1 MGNHTSHMLG
11 CAPVHI
17 KNSKKFY
24 NVEDFST
31 ALRRN
36 NSFTFFSSRQGS
48 DRQTTE
54 ALIRLHE
61 FFLEGSPDDEGQLSH
76 DGFVSIFGL
85 KADVYTHRLVRI
97 FDLDNGG
104 TIGFREFVYGLSK
117 FQVDSFDRRVQFAY
131 RLFDL
136 DGDGSLDKHEL
147 MAAAKATLET
157 DTKQYSTLPPHYR
170 IKMPMRAR
178 PRPYDPQVKGNPAE
192 LREELDRMTRNMGS
206 KRMGF
211 SEFQLLVARFPQI
224 FQPAEMLY
232 RLMHVNSEDAGKV
245 VRSMTEGDLKK
256 LMQSLGRWQIDAE
269 GNVATGFDD
278 RSSSGPKYRLGAS
291 IAGEEVGPRQT
302 NGGGGYQ
309 GGHNAFRRPNAPSKS
324 LTLAPVLEPSPPPAS
339 SSTPD
344 HWPCRACTLLNPRN
358 KSECSACGTRRGST
372 ENGGIPL
379 DGRDSPGSAG
389 GGVSR
394 SASGGLSREHSLGR
408 NVSSARDGVHGA
420 QGSQQARFS
429 PKTSDALQRL
439 RDRSGSKLRRSN
451 SDGSGA
457 MTRVGSANGSG
468 RGSPAQTP
476 DGDLV
481 DFLLDLGLS
490 THVRSFTRAE
500 ILTMEDLKL
509 MTDAD
514 MAEVGL
520 PKGPRLRIID
530 ALKRIHGGDVR
541 SDGRGGTG
549 VTTCKICLDMPVQSV
564 LKPCGHSLMCWRCA
578 NEVKDC
584 PVCRKRIDE
593 VIRWFPSF

>member
-1 MGNHTSHMLG
+1 MGNHTSHLLG

-36 NSFTFFSSRQGS
+36 NSFTFFSNRKGH
-48 DRQTTE
+48 DRKTTD

-85 KADVYTHRLVRI
+85 KSDVYTHRLVRI
-97 FDLDNGG
+97 IDLDNGG

-157 DTKQYSTLPPHYR
+157 DKKQYSTLPTHHR

-192 LREELDRMTRNMGS
+192 LREELERMTRNMGS

-232 RLMHVNSEDAGKV
+232 RLMNVNSADAGV
-245 VRSMTEGDLKK
+245 VVSSMTDNELKR
-256 LMQSLGRWQIDAE
+256 LMQSLGRWQVDAE

-291 IAGEEVGPRQT
+291 IAGEEGR
-302 NGGGGYQ
+302 GAGGGYQ
-309 GGHNAFRRPNAPSKS
+309 GGHNAFQGGHNAFRRPNSPLKAP
-324 LTLAPVLEPSPPPAS
+324 TEIRGHARDHPAS
-339 SSTPD
+339 PPD
-344 HWPCRACTLLNPRN
+344 HWPCRACTLINPRN
-358 KSECSACGTRRGST
+358 KSECSACGSKKPDGSPDGSPAGISRSTSGASSSFGASPALSRQGSLEQQRSSLSRQGSLERDGGGEQRRSG
-372 ENGGIPL
+372 P
-379 DGRDSPGSAG
+379 SPG
-389 GGVSR
+389 
-394 SASGGLSREHSLGR
+394 
-408 NVSSARDGVHGA
+408 
-420 QGSQQARFS
+420 
-429 PKTSDALQRL
+429 TSDALNRL
-439 RDRSGSKLRRSN
+439 RDRGNKLRRSA
-451 SDGSGA
+451 SDMGGG
-457 MTRVGSANGSG
+457 TQG
-468 RGSPAQTP
+468 RGSPAHEP
-476 DGDLV
+476 DRALV

-490 THVRSFTRAE
+490 AHVRSFVRAE
-500 ILTMEDLKL
+500 ILTMDDLKL

-530 ALKRIHGGDVR
+530 AMKRIHGGTIR
-541 SDGRGGTG
+541 SDGRGGG
-549 VTTCKICLDMPVQSV
+549 GMNGMTCKICLDMPVQSV

-578 NEVKDC
+578 NEVRDC

>member
-48 DRQTTE
+48 DKQTTQ

-178 PRPYDPQVKGNPAE
+178 PRPYDPQVKGDPAQ

-256 LMQSLGRWQIDAE
+256 LMQSLGRWQ
-269 GNVATGFDD
+269 
-278 RSSSGPKYRLGAS
+278 
-291 IAGEEVGPRQT
+291 
-302 NGGGGYQ
+302 
-309 GGHNAFRRPNAPSKS
+309 
-324 LTLAPVLEPSPPPAS
+324 
-339 SSTPD
+339 
-344 HWPCRACTLLNPRN
+344 
-358 KSECSACGTRRGST
+358 
-372 ENGGIPL
+372 
-379 DGRDSPGSAG
+379 
-389 GGVSR
+389 
-394 SASGGLSREHSLGR
+394 
-408 NVSSARDGVHGA
+408 
-420 QGSQQARFS
+420 
-429 PKTSDALQRL
+429 
-439 RDRSGSKLRRSN
+439 
-451 SDGSGA
+451 
-457 MTRVGSANGSG
+457 
-468 RGSPAQTP
+468 
-476 DGDLV
+476 
-481 DFLLDLGLS
+481 
-490 THVRSFTRAE
+490 
-500 ILTMEDLKL
+500 
-509 MTDAD
+509 
-514 MAEVGL
+514 
-520 PKGPRLRIID
+520 
-530 ALKRIHGGDVR
+530 KRIFKTDR
-541 SDGRGGTG
+541 A
-549 VTTCKICLDMPVQSV
+549 
-564 LKPCGHSLMCWRCA
+564 W
-578 NEVKDC
+578 
-584 PVCRKRIDE
+584 
-593 VIRWFPSF
+593 

>member
-291 IAGEEVGPRQT
+291 IAGEDVGTRHT

-309 GGHNAFRRPNAPSKS
+309 GGHNAFRRPNTPNPKS
-324 LTLAPVLEPSPPPAS
+324 PTLAPVLPSSPPPAS
-339 SSTPD
+339 SSPQSD

-358 KSECSACGTRRGST
+358 KSECSACGGPRMGMT

-389 GGVSR
+389 GFSR
-394 SASGGLSREHSLGR
+394 SASGGSSREHSLLGR
-408 NVSSARDGVHGA
+408 KDGVQGA
-420 QGSQQARFS
+420 QAHQARFS
-429 PKTSDALQRL
+429 PRTSDALQRL

-451 SDGSGA
+451 SDGSGGG
-457 MTRVGSANGSG
+457 RVGASSS
-468 RGSPAQTP
+468 SPAHEP
-476 DGDLV
+476 ERDLI

-490 THVRSFTRAE
+490 THIRSFTRAE

-549 VTTCKICLDMPVQSV
+549 GGTTCKICLDMPVQSV

>member
-157 DTKQYSTLPPHYR
+157 DTKQYSTLPPHYK

-269 GNVATGFDD
+269 GNVGTVA
-278 RSSSGPKYRLGAS
+278 
-291 IAGEEVGPRQT
+291 
-302 NGGGGYQ
+302 
-309 GGHNAFRRPNAPSKS
+309 RRG
-324 LTLAPVLEPSPPPAS
+324 
-339 SSTPD
+339 
-344 HWPCRACTLLNPRN
+344 RAC
-358 KSECSACGTRRGST
+358 SAAC
-372 ENGGIPL
+372 
-379 DGRDSPGSAG
+379 
-389 GGVSR
+389 
-394 SASGGLSREHSLGR
+394 AS
-408 NVSSARDGVHGA
+408 
-420 QGSQQARFS
+420 
-429 PKTSDALQRL
+429 
-439 RDRSGSKLRRSN
+439 
-451 SDGSGA
+451 
-457 MTRVGSANGSG
+457 
-468 RGSPAQTP
+468 
-476 DGDLV
+476 
-481 DFLLDLGLS
+481 
-490 THVRSFTRAE
+490 
-500 ILTMEDLKL
+500 
-509 MTDAD
+509 
-514 MAEVGL
+514 
-520 PKGPRLRIID
+520 
-530 ALKRIHGGDVR
+530 
-541 SDGRGGTG
+541 
-549 VTTCKICLDMPVQSV
+549 
-564 LKPCGHSLMCWRCA
+564 
-578 NEVKDC
+578 
-584 PVCRKRIDE
+584 
-593 VIRWFPSF
+593 

>member
-36 NSFTFFSSRQGS
+36 NSFTFFSNRKGH
-48 DRQTTE
+48 DRKTTD

-85 KADVYTHRLVRI
+85 KSDVYTHRLVRI
-97 FDLDNGG
+97 IDLDNGG

-157 DTKQYSTLPPHYR
+157 DKKQYSTLPTHHR

-192 LREELDRMTRNMGS
+192 LREELERMTRNMGS

-232 RLMHVNSEDAGKV
+232 RLMNVNSADAGV
-245 VRSMTEGDLKK
+245 VVSSMTDNELKR
-256 LMQSLGRWQIDAE
+256 LMQSLGRWQVDAD

-291 IAGEEVGPRQT
+291 IAGEEGR
-302 NGGGGYQ
+302 GAGGGYQ
-309 GGHNAFRRPNAPSKS
+309 GGHNAFQGGHNFRRPNSPMKAPTAWRIGCTNGLHPCAHSLAVAAWWIQSTPQESGAAGLRTSGTHCMSANLVDSVFAEPARSIQHASTKYDDLCDSGWRARGNTALSSSSGNRECQERETDIFVTGDCDVLADVTEFVALRVRAEGEAACQKPVSSYPTDVSSVAAPMFTSSRRGQSRCAPSMVRITHHGVLGEVQRGDPSHHKS
-324 LTLAPVLEPSPPPAS
+324 AA
-339 SSTPD
+339 
-344 HWPCRACTLLNPRN
+344 
-358 KSECSACGTRRGST
+358 
-372 ENGGIPL
+372 
-379 DGRDSPGSAG
+379 
-389 GGVSR
+389 
-394 SASGGLSREHSLGR
+394 
-408 NVSSARDGVHGA
+408 
-420 QGSQQARFS
+420 
-429 PKTSDALQRL
+429 
-439 RDRSGSKLRRSN
+439 
-451 SDGSGA
+451 
-457 MTRVGSANGSG
+457 
-468 RGSPAQTP
+468 
-476 DGDLV
+476 
-481 DFLLDLGLS
+481 
-490 THVRSFTRAE
+490 
-500 ILTMEDLKL
+500 
-509 MTDAD
+509 
-514 MAEVGL
+514 
-520 PKGPRLRIID
+520 
-530 ALKRIHGGDVR
+530 IH
-541 SDGRGGTG
+541 
-549 VTTCKICLDMPVQSV
+549 TC
-564 LKPCGHSLMCWRCA
+564 
-578 NEVKDC
+578 
-584 PVCRKRIDE
+584 
-593 VIRWFPSF
+593 